1 MGRTMTLH
9 LSKISQILLS
19 KDHPI
24 KASVGG
30 EFDDFDSM
38 KSEHSVRE
46 MESVS
51 KYGMIKSN
59 RFSLSIC

>member
-30 EFDDFDSM
+30 FDDFDSM

-51 KYGMIKSN
+51 KYGIIKSN
-59 RFSLSIC
+59 RFSLSIR

>member
-1 MGRTMTLH
+1 MTLH

-30 EFDDFDSM
+30 GEFDDFDSM
-38 KSEHSVRE
+38 KSEHLCSRN
-46 MESVS
+46 
-51 KYGMIKSN
+51 GI
-59 RFSLSIC
+59 RF